1 MVMPACESEKMWS
14 FADDALPRCPERA
27 ITIYRHHWAVHSE
40 RKVRLRR
47 QSSLKSKRHCI
58 GIWPKDMCSG
68 SL

>member
-14 FADDALPRCPERA
+14 FAGDALPRHPERA
-27 ITIYRHHWAVHSE
+27 ITIYRHHWAVRSE

-47 QSSLKSKRHCI
+47 QSSLKTKRDCI
-58 GIWPKDMCSG
+58 GIWPKGTCSG